1 MPAKIGRMAKGY
13 TYQYT
18 IGHNAHKSSKEA
30 LNALA
35 TAYAEGATCKVLIKS
50 VSEKARRSYIT
61 LSGSDVFAAAEA
73 AWKDNVDIIPGEFVD
88 LDDKPVNSLA
98 TILANI
104 SSDFLIDVF
113 NEIMDPICHNDP
125 NS

>member
-18 IGHNAHKSSKEA
+18 IGHNAYTNGKEA
-30 LNALA
+30 MAELA
-35 TAYAEGATCKVLIKS
+35 VAYQDNLTCKVLIKA
-50 VSEKARRSYIT
+50 VSEKTRRKYIT

-73 AWKDNVDIIPGEFVD
+73 AWKENVDIIPGEFVD
-88 LDDKPVNSLA
+88 MDEKPVSSLA

-113 NEIMDPICHNDP
+113 NEIMEPVCHSDP
-125 NS
+125 NG